1 MSAAPAAASPPGGA
15 GAPFVPH
22 SDAYRLR
29 RFWNWFPMGLAYALL
44 YMGRYNL
51 TVAKNALGDQ
61 LSKDEFGQIFGVGT
75 FVYGLAFVIN
85 GPLTDRIGGR
95 KAMLVALLGA
105 GVVNLALGL
114 HLERALSSDAASLYW
129 GVLLL
134 YAANMYFQS
143 FAAVAI
149 VKVNA
154 AWFHIRERGGFSG
167 IFGTMIASGIF
178 LAFTGN
184 EWILAQVGATEAG
197 LARTWWAFLGPAVL
211 LLAMFAIELFLLRDS
226 PSQAGQADFD
236 TGEGSV
242 SSGSESLSGLRLI
255 WRILT
260 HPILLTVAFIEF
272 CTGVLRQAVMNWF
285 PIYAKEVWEL
295 PSDHALRKGDWSA
308 VGGGTGLLIAF
319 GAGIALFLIARTL
332 SGRARGWTIALAA
345 LACLVPFAFGGGWG
359 GLLFV
364 AGVVGGNVAGWCSD
378 LFFHSRRGPTVAL
391 FYGVCVLGA
400 VGLYFTLSPTP
411 QHVGAM
417 TVLMFAMSVAV
428 IGSHGLLS
436 GTATM
441 DFGGRKAAGT
451 AVGVIDGF
459 VYLGTGLQAVSLGK
473 LTERDWS
480 YWPLFML
487 PFAVLGF
494 LLCLRIWHAMPNAVR
509 KGGH

>member
-1 MSAAPAAASPPGGA
+1 MSAATPPAV
-15 GAPFVPH
+15 FVPH
-22 SDAYRLR
+22 SDAFRMR

-51 TVAKNALGDQ
+51 TVAKNALGEQ
-61 LSKDEFGQIFGVGT
+61 LSKDDFGEIFGVGT
-75 FVYGLAFVIN
+75 FVYGLSFIIN

-105 GVVNLALGL
+105 GLVNLALGL
-114 HLERALSSDAASLYW
+114 HIERALSSDPASLYT
-129 GVLLL
+129 GVLVL
-134 YAANMYFQS
+134 YGLNMYFQS

-167 IFGTMIASGIF
+167 IFGTMISSGIF

-184 EWILAQVGATEAG
+184 EWILARAGESEAG
-197 LARTWWAFLGPAVL
+197 IARTWWAFLGPAAL
-211 LLAMFAIELFLLRDS
+211 LLVMFAVELFLLRDQ

-236 TGEGSV
+236 TGEGRV
-242 SSGSESLSGLRLI
+242 SDDAEQVSGLRLI
-255 WRILT
+255 GRILT
-260 HPILLTVAFIEF
+260 HPILLTVALIEF

-285 PIYAKEVWEL
+285 PIYAKEVWAL
-295 PSDHALRKGDWSA
+295 PGDHPLRKGDWSA

-319 GAGIALFLIARTL
+319 GIGIALFLASRKL
-332 SGRARGWTIALAA
+332 SGRARGGLIAIGA
-345 LACLVPFAFGGGWG
+345 LACLAPFAFGGGWG

-364 AGVVGGNVAGWCSD
+364 AGVIGGNVAGWCSD

-391 FYGVCVLGA
+391 FYGMCVLGA
-400 VGLYFTLSPTP
+400 IGLYFTLSPTP
-411 QHVGAM
+411 ENVGVLAA
-417 TVLMFAMSVAV
+417 LMFMMSVAV

-451 AVGVIDGF
+451 
-459 VYLGTGLQAVSLGK
+459 
-473 LTERDWS
+473 
-480 YWPLFML
+480 
-487 PFAVLGF
+487 
-494 LLCLRIWHAMPNAVR
+494 
-509 KGGH
+509 

>member
-1 MSAAPAAASPPGGA
+1 VSAATPPAL
-15 GAPFVPH
+15 FVPH
-22 SDAYRLR
+22 SDAFRLR

-51 TVAKNALGDQ
+51 TVAKNALGEQ
-61 LSKDEFGQIFGVGT
+61 LSKDEFGEIFGVGT
-75 FVYGLAFVIN
+75 FVYGLSFIIN

-105 GVVNLALGL
+105 GLVNLVLGL
-114 HLERALSSDAASLYW
+114 HIERALSGDPASLYT
-129 GVLLL
+129 GVLVL
-134 YAANMYFQS
+134 YALNMYFQS

-167 IFGTMIASGIF
+167 IFGTMISSGIF

-184 EWILAQVGATEAG
+184 EWILARAG
-197 LARTWWAFLGPAVL
+197 ESDAGIARTWWAFLGPAAL
-211 LLAMFAIELFLLRDS
+211 LLVMFAVELFLLRDQ

-236 TGEGSV
+236 TGEGRV
-242 SSGSESLSGLRLI
+242 SGDSEEVTGLRLI
-255 WRILT
+255 GRILT
-260 HPILLTVAFIEF
+260 HPILLTVALIEF

-285 PIYAKEVWEL
+285 PIYAKEVWAL
-295 PSDHALRKGDWSA
+295 PSDHALRKGDWGV
-308 VGGGTGLLIAF
+308 VGGGTGLLLAF
-319 GAGIALFLIARTL
+319 GIGIALFLASRKL
-332 SGRARGWTIALAA
+332 SGRARGGLITIGA
-345 LACLVPFAFGGGWG
+345 LACLAPFAFGGGWG

-364 AGVVGGNVAGWCSD
+364 AGVIGGNVAGWCSD

-391 FYGVCVLGA
+391 FYGMCVVGA
-400 VGLYFTLSPTP
+400 IGLYFALSPTP
-411 QHVGAM
+411 ENVGVMAA
-417 TVLMFAMSVAV
+417 LMFMMSVAV

-459 VYLGTGLQAVSLGK
+459 VYLGTGLQAVCLGE

-487 PFAVLGF
+487 PFAVIGF